1 MTFIS
6 YMHIKRIFIIALF
19 FCLLIAQRAHF
30 LFIENNTLDMFQSS
44 FIEASVNKAISGID

>member
-44 FIEASVNKAISGID
+44 FIEASVNKTISGID